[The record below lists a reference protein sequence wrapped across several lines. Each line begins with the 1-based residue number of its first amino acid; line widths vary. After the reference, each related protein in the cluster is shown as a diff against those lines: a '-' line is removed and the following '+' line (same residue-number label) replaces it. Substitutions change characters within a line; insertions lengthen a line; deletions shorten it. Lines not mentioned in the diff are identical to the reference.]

1 MITKKKPDYFY
12 STNRNRI
19 VLVNKL
25 RKALDS
31 YVSPVAKEEVD
42 SVVNS
47 VVHGQTSL
55 VGE

>member
-19 VLVNKL
+19 VLANKL
-25 RKALDS
+25 RKALES

-42 SVVNS
+42 DVVNS
-47 VVHGQTSL
+47 HVHGQNSL
-55 VGE
+55 VEE